1 MPIPYQHPITMVIGE
16 PIHVAQ
22 CSKPTPEQIEELH
35 QRVIEA
41 VQDLFDQHKGSFGW
55 DHKQLE
61 IK

>member
-1 MPIPYQHPITMVIGE
+1 MVIGE
-16 PIHVAQ
+16 PIHVTQ

-35 QRVIEA
+35 QKVIEA